1 MITVKD
7 IAGLAAHLEKKDP
20 HGLEKADVG
29 LSNVLNY
36 RVATSAEAKAGKSNT
51 LYMTPLRTNE
61 LATAI
66 ANGIT
71 KSTLGLGAVQNY
83 GIATQSEAIGGKSNT
98 SYMTPLRTKE
108 LATAIA
114 NGITKS
120 TLGLGNVANYGIA
133 TQAEAIAG
141 TVGTEYMTPLRV
153 KQAIDAHKVTKSSLG
168 LGNVANY
175 GIATQSEAEAG
186 NVNTEYMTPLRVK
199 QAINALAASGGDSWE
214 INAVDNGLFGYA
226 RHVETGLCLQWGQT
240 PAIEEEKAVICYYR
254 RPFTTRPFAIT
265 TGDLGWTSDSPP
277 NNPRELA
284 EVRSS
289 IAGKS
294 ITESRFV
301 MVTNQVNGKNIDG
314 IVMSWMALGFSAGGV
329 TLVSENSRCVLTTS
343 IGTYGYGAMSRGAG
357 HIVAPYTTTGGG
369 AGGGTAPGGGGCIVY
384 DVVMPLHDGTIK
396 LAEDIKVGDRL
407 PTRHFKDMPMGEDKE
422 WLNWSTE
429 VGTESTPEVVTVTA
443 VRKSSYTEYFILND
457 TLKITRQHEILVGK
471 QGVWKWLDVR
481 DIEEGDYLLD
491 ARGEA
496 VVVKTKVQ
504 VNDTISVFD
513 FDVEEIDTYIAG
525 GYLVHNAEQV
535 QK

>member
-20 HGLEKADVG
+20 HGLEKGDVG

-36 RVATSAEAKAGKSNT
+36 RVATSAEAKAGNSNT
-51 LYMTPLRTNE
+51 LYMTPLRTKE
-61 LATAI
+61 LATQI

-71 KSTLGLGAVQNY
+71 KSTLGLGKVQNY
-83 GIATQSEAIGGKSNT
+83 GIATQSEA
-98 SYMTPLRTKE
+98 
-108 LATAIA
+108 
-114 NGITKS
+114 
-120 TLGLGNVANYGIA
+120 V
-133 TQAEAIAG
+133 AG

-153 KQAIDAHKVTKSSLG
+153 KQAIDAHKVTRSSLG
-168 LGNVANY
+168 LEKVANY

-199 QAINALAASGGDSWE
+199 QAINALAGSGGDSWE

-226 RHVETGLCLQWGQT
+226 RHVDTGLCLQWGQT
-240 PAIEEEKAVICYYR
+240 PAIEENRAVICYYR

-265 TGDLGWTSDSPP
+265 TGDLGWTGDNVPD
-277 NNPRELA
+277 NADELA
-284 EVRSS
+284 EIRSS
-289 IAGKS
+289 VVGKS

-301 MVTNQVNGKNIDG
+301 MATNKVNGSNTDG
-314 IVMSWMALGFSAGGV
+314 LVMSWMALGFSAGGV

-343 IGTYGYGAMSRGAG
+343 IGGYGNGALSRGAG
-357 HIVAPYTTTGGG
+357 HIVAPYTTSGGG
-369 AGGGTAPGGGGCIVY
+369 SGGGTAPGGGGCIIH

-396 LAEDIKVGDRL
+396 LAKDIKVGDRL

-429 VGTESTPEVVTVTA
+429 VGTESTSEVVTVTA
-443 VRKSSYTEYFILND
+443 VRESSYTEYFILND

-504 VNDTISVFD
+504 VNETISVFD

-525 GYLVHNAEQV
+525 GYLVHNAENS